1 MGKLQLK
8 RIYAP
13 PSGADGH
20 RVLVERLWPRG
31 VSKQAARLDDWLKE
45 IAPSPELRRW
55 YGHAPERWPEFQR
68 RYRAELAAKGELIN
82 QLISRLERGN
92 VTLLFAAR
100 DEARNSAVLL
110 KSVIEDRL
118 AG

>member
-1 MGKLQLK
+1 MGELRLK
-8 RIYAP
+8 RIYEP
-13 PSGADGH
+13 PSSTDGH

-31 VSKQAARLDDWLKE
+31 VSKEAARLDDWLKE

-55 YGHAPERWPEFQR
+55 YGHVPERWPEFQK
-68 RYRAELAAKGELIN
+68 RYRAELAGNGELVD
-82 QLISRLERGN
+82 QLIAHLRAGD
-92 VTLLFAAR
+92 VTLLFAAK

-110 KSVIEDRL
+110 KSVIEERL